1 VIRHLHRLLVLA
13 ALTLVVGG
21 GVWMLRVEPSPADEA
36 SQSTAGSDAMAVSP
50 RGKGGIATV
59 RLRTP
64 APPAA
69 VTAWRWESGNDG
81 SQRPAL
87 GHAAAAPR
95 STRLYALLRVYRI

>member
-1 VIRHLHRLLVLA
+1 MVRHLHRSLVLA

-21 GVWMLRVEPSPADEA
+21 GVWMLRVEPSPADESA
-36 SQSTAGSDAMAVSP
+36 RSTAGSDVMAVSP
-50 RGKGGIATV
+50 RGKGGNVTV

-69 VTAWRWESGNDG
+69 VTAWRWESGTDG
-81 SQRPAL
+81 SQRAAI